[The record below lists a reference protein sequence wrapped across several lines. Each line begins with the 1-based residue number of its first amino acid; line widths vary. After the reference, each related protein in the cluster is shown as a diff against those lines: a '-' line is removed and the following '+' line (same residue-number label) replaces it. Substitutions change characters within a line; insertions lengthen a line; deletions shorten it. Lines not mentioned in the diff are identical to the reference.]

1 MKFQKNLKVESS
13 IFLRTKQQIVTTQMK
28 YLLYNYKVINNKIRA
43 ISLYCWLAKQ
53 RNPKVNIKIIENG
66 KVDATTTQI
75 HNRSLPGLV
84 QALQ

>member
-1 MKFQKNLKVESS
+1 MNFQKNLKVESS
-13 IFLRTKQQIVTTQMK
+13 IFLLTKQQIVTTQMK

-43 ISLYCWLAKQ
+43 ISLYCWLVTK
-53 RNPKVNIKIIENG
+53 RNPKINIKIIENG

-75 HNRSLPGLV
+75 HNLLLPGLV